1 MIETP
6 GLLQLSAL
14 VASHPNETGPLVKT
28 GGWTG
33 ERTALRK
40 AGMRMRVGV
49 VDSELD
55 LQRADDSW
63 TEKRHDESDESAAL
77 VASAHAH

>member
-28 GGWTG
+28 GGWMG
-33 ERTALRK
+33 ESTALRR

-49 VDSELD
+49 VDGELD
-55 LQRADDSW
+55 LQKADGLW
-63 TEKRHDESDESAAL
+63 KEEHESDESAAL
-77 VASAHAH
+77 VTSAR